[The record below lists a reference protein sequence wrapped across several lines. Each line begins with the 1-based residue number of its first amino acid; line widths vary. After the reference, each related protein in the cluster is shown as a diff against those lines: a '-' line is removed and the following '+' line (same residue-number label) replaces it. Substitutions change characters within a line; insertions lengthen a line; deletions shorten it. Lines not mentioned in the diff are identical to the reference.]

1 MAKKRL
7 PVGIESFAEIR
18 KNNFYYVDKTALIE
32 ELLSHSGKVN
42 LFTRP
47 RRFGKS
53 LNMSMLKSFFEI
65 GCDKTLFAGLAIA
78 QNKEICEQYMG
89 KFPVIALSLKG
100 VNASSFEEAKQMLIK
115 VINREA
121 RRFQYL
127 LDSAILTKYDKA
139 LLEKLIASDIDEGT
153 IAFSLCEL
161 SELLHKHFAQKVIV
175 LIDEYDVPLAKAWE
189 NGYYDAMTL
198 LLRNLFENVLK
209 TNEDLYFAVLTGCMR
224 VAKESIF
231 TGLNNFKV
239 YSLTNVAFDEYFGFT
254 DAEVRTMLDY
264 YELADKYELVKAWYD
279 GYRFGEVDVYCPWDV
294 LCYCDDCRTNMQME
308 PQNYW
313 VHTSGNELL
322 LRFINSLGQKRQVTR
337 LELEQLLNG
346 DSVQKELTQELTYK
360 EMFAN
365 ADNIWSS
372 LFMTGYLTQRGEAF
386 GNRVNLVIPNLEIRN
401 IITSHLL
408 KLFQT
413 EIVAKDGTRLN
424 SFCEALLQGQQDEV
438 EHLLTEYLRETISV
452 RDTFVR
458 KPTKENFYHGILLGV
473 LAYKDGWSVRSN
485 KETGAGFSD
494 ILVRVDNTDV
504 GIVIEI
510 KYAEENM
517 LEAACAKALE
527 QIEAQGY
534 ADSFADEGVSKIL
547 KYGIACNRK
556 MCKVRVK

>member
-494 ILVRVDNTDV
+494 IPVRVDNTDV

>member
-337 LELEQLLNG
+337 LEMEQLLNG

>member
-458 KPTKENFYHGILLGV
+458 KPTKGNFYHGILLGV